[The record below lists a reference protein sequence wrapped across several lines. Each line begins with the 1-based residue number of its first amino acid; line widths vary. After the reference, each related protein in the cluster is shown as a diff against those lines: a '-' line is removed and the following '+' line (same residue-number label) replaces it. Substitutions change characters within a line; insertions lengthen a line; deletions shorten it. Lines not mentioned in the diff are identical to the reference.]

1 VGFGDVAII
10 DRHILRLL
18 KDKELISE
26 IPKTLNKKRYLRIE
40 KLLSSIASR
49 LSISLGE
56 MDLYLWYMKTGK
68 VLK

>member
-1 VGFGDVAII
+1 
-10 DRHILRLL
+10 L

-26 IPKTLNKKRYLRIE
+26 IPKTLNKKRYIGIE
-40 KLLSSIASR
+40 KLLSAIASK
-49 LSISLGE
+49 LEISLGE